1 MTAGTP
7 YPGFAV
13 SKEVARTIGTSREGY
28 VVLEKVSLSSVMMM
42 MMMICNGRPADVWG
56 DDVDVV

>member
-28 VVLEKVSLSSVMMM
+28 VVLEKVSLSFVIMM
-42 MMMICNGRPADVWG
+42 MMMIWKAC
-56 DDVDVV
+56 